1 MMKLLRLPPRGP
13 RPASKKRGRGHQWDP
28 RLLVPPINPPFPAAS
43 RSYRLKKYLLYGF
56 RSSPIELS
64 TIGAPTP
71 VGRERPCG
79 EQARQ
84 PWNCSKQCSTRW
96 PWDYSEEERAT
107 VLGSSVHQR
116 ATPSSTSERGRE
128 GDDAAPPR
136 RTRAAGPPAPGT
148 PSPHGAGPGPPRC
161 PCAPPVSFPLHPS
174 HSRHSTRQ
182 TATYGNKMER
192 GERLRLKGG
201 ALGPPPFFHG
211 TSAGGGYSCPA
222 SPILRLRAT
231 MRAPVG
237 DSRTS
242 CDISTRRTRHQKVY
256 WNHILPLFFYLLSV
270 SSKIN

>member
-1 MMKLLRLPPRGP
+1 MMKLLRLPPRDP

-192 GERLRLKGG
+192 DYAWKGG
-201 ALGPPPFFHG
+201 RSGRHPFSTGPPLEAATVALRRPFCGCGLQCEHPLETTG
-211 TSAGGGYSCPA
+211 QA
-222 SPILRLRAT
+222 AT
-231 MRAPVG
+231 YQPVVH
-237 DSRTS
+237 DTKR
-242 CDISTRRTRHQKVY
+242 STETIY
-256 WNHILPLFFYLLSV
+256 YLYFFIYYQLVL
-270 SSKIN
+270 K